1 MKNTIKVLAIALLA
15 AGLVSCVD
23 RPEFTKV
30 PYVTMYRTSA
40 SVAESAAGTTYNI
53 PVKLYNT
60 TEGTS
65 VSYSISGTAKNG
77 VDYTLAD
84 QSGVL
89 NFPAGTDSL
98 AIPVR
103 VTGQPGVFTGSV
115 NMRVTL
121 ESATNGVNL
130 GNFKSFNLTIS
141 DKDLH
146 VDWKYLEGK
155 WKAQDYDNGQKDG
168 SVYEVTITKVNDTTL
183 ELYNLWGGEETITGT
198 VAFDATATSAT
209 ISFADRQVVMDAS
222 AYGYGNLI
230 LLGQSGG
237 QWAYAPAIAS
247 VSADGFVLGP
257 WNLLITAGEYSGYLY
272 GNSYT
277 TEFTK

>member
-1 MKNTIKVLAIALLA
+1 MKNTIKVLALAVIA

-23 RPEFTKV
+23 KPEYSRV
-30 PYVTMYRTSA
+30 PFVSMYKTSA
-40 SVAESAAGTTYNI
+40 TVAESAAGTVYNI

-89 NFPAGTDSL
+89 NIPAGADSA
-98 AIPVR
+98 AISVR
-103 VTGQPGVFTGSV
+103 VTGQPGVFTGSL
-115 NMRVTL
+115 NMKVTL
-121 ESATNGVNL
+121 ESATNGVSL
-130 GNFKSFNLTIS
+130 GNFNSFNMTIS

-146 VDWKYLEGK
+146 VDWKYLAGK
-155 WKAQDYDNGQKDG
+155 WTAQDYDDGAKDG
-168 SVYEVTITKVNDTTL
+168 GTYEVTITQVDNNTL
-183 ELYNLWGGEETITGT
+183 ELYNLWGGEEAITGT
-198 VAFDATATSAT
+198 VTFDETATSAK
-209 ISFADRQVVMDAS
+209 ISFAARQVVMDAS

-230 LLGQSGG
+230 LLGQSNG
-237 QWAYAPAIAS
+237 QWAYAPAIAT

-257 WNLLITAGEYSGYLY
+257 WNMLITAGDYSGYLY
-272 GNSYT
+272 GTSYT